1 MASFILL
8 KLLFLIMAELTKV
21 YVSAKL
27 HQIKSF
33 NLELINHSTAICI
46 LDILNILSHSEL
58 QNNNSKFL

>member
-46 LDILNILSHSEL
+46 LDILNYMYT
-58 QNNNSKFL
+58 